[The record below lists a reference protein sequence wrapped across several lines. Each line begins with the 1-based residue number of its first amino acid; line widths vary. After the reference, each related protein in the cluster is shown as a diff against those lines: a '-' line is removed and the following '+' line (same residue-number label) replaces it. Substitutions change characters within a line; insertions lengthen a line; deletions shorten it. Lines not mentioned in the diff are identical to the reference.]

1 MLEDLE
7 IGEAQAVEPER
18 LARKTEELPPA
29 IAKAWDET
37 PVGEAKRI
45 AVKTHGRIGNADV
58 IDIEGARQKMGNAL
72 LRLLTLRAKGQG
84 LMAFKASYTLTEEG
98 LSLYWQ
104 KKQARG
110 YKPLPEILPMPS
122 PETAEHV
129 EFLKEG
135 LKKGRRA
142 APATDELRNE

>member
-37 PVGEAKRI
+37 PVGEAKRL
-45 AVKTHGRIGNADV
+45 AVKVKDYFDIPKVGNT
-58 IDIEGARQKMGNAL
+58 L
-72 LRLLTLRAKGQG
+72 LRLVTIRAKGQG
-84 LMAFKASYTLTEEG
+84 YMAFKASYTPTDDG

-104 KKQARG
+104 KKPGRTK
-110 YKPLPEILPMPS
+110 KPGPAIQPMPS
-122 PETAEHV
+122 EPVTE
-129 EFLKEG
+129 KP
-135 LKKGRRA
+135 KGRRIS
-142 APATDELRNE
+142 PATDELRDE